1 MPPVPVPVEI
11 HSTRTKFKKIPVAFG
26 PQGSFIFVTPNEF
39 QAVPVV
45 GSSTVRIAI
54 TGSVATDHLMTF
66 PGLFNDSLMADQ
78 LHNVS
83 LSFLVDDLQI
93 RRGGVA
99 ANICF
104 GMGVLGENPLLVAA
118 VGPDFS
124 EYRSWLE
131 SHGVDCNYIHVSE
144 TQHTARF
151 MCTTD
156 QEQNQIASFY
166 PGAMSESSELD
177 IRKVAEQVGGLGL
190 VLIGADDPEAM
201 LKHTQLCK
209 ELGVAFIAD
218 PSQQLPRLD
227 GQQTI
232 DVVDGATYLF
242 NNEYEAT
249 LIEQR
254 TGWSATEVLDHVGVR
269 VTTLGKNGVRITSK
283 DGLNIEVPVAQEKA
297 IKDPTGVGD
306 AFRAGFIA
314 GLGWGLSL
322 ERCAQVGSLLAT
334 YVIETIGTQ
343 EFILDRA
350 EFISRL
356 EDAYGADCATE
367 VRTQLN

>member
-1 MPPVPVPVEI
+1 M
-11 HSTRTKFKKIPVAFG
+11 
-26 PQGSFIFVTPNEF
+26 
-39 QAVPVV
+39 
-45 GSSTVRIAI
+45 RIAI

-99 ANICF
+99 ANIGF
-104 GMGVLGENPLLVAA
+104 GMGVLGGNPILVAA
-118 VGPDFS
+118 VGSDFA
-124 EYRSWLE
+124 EYQTWLE
-131 SHGVDCNYIHVSE
+131 NHGVDCDHVHVSQ
-144 TQHTARF
+144 TAHTARF

-166 PGAMSESSELD
+166 PGAMSESIELELAKISEKVHGLD
-177 IRKVAEQVGGLGL
+177 L
-190 VLIGADDPEAM
+190 VLIGADDPDAM
-201 LKHTQLCK
+201 RKHTVACK
-209 ELGVAFIAD
+209 SLGIPFVAD

-227 GQQTI
+227 SQQTV
-232 DVVDGATYLF
+232 DVIDGAEYLF

-254 TGWSATEVLDHVGVR
+254 TGWSADEVLDHVGIR
-269 VTTLGKNGVRITSK
+269 ITTMGSKGARITSR
-283 DGLNIEVPVAQEKA
+283 DGLDISVPVAQEKA

-306 AFRAGFIA
+306 AFRAGFLT
-314 GLGWGLSL
+314 GLGWGLSPQ
-322 ERCAQVGSLLAT
+322 RCAEVGSLLAT

-343 EFILDRA
+343 EYILDKS

-356 EDAYGADCATE
+356 EQAYGSECAQY
-367 VRTQLN
+367 VASHLGK

>member
-1 MPPVPVPVEI
+1 
-11 HSTRTKFKKIPVAFG
+11 
-26 PQGSFIFVTPNEF
+26 
-39 QAVPVV
+39 
-45 GSSTVRIAI
+45 
-54 TGSVATDHLMTF
+54 MTF

-104 GMGVLGENPLLVAA
+104 GMGVLGEHPLLVAA
-118 VGPDFS
+118 VGTDFA
-124 EYRSWLE
+124 EYQNWLE
-131 SHGVDCNYIHVSE
+131 SHGVICEHVHISK
-144 TQHTARF
+144 TAHTARF

-166 PGAMSESSELD
+166 PGAMSESVELNLTE
-177 IRKVAEQVGGLGL
+177 ISKKVGGLGL
-190 VLIGADDPEAM
+190 VLIGADDPIAM
-201 LKHTQLCK
+201 RNHTLACK
-209 ELGVAFIAD
+209 ELGVPFVAD

-227 GQQTI
+227 GPQT
-232 DVVDGATYLF
+232 VDIVEGATYLF

-254 TGWSATEVLDHVGVR
+254 TGWSSTQVLDHVGVR
-269 VTTLGKNGVRITSK
+269 ITTLGKNGVHITSR
-283 DGLNIEVPVAQEKA
+283 DGLDIKVPVAQEKS

-306 AFRAGFIA
+306 AFRAGFLT
-314 GLGWGLSL
+314 GLGWGLDL
-322 ERCAQVGSLLAT
+322 EVCAQVGSLLAT

-343 EFILDRA
+343 EFELDRS
-350 EFISRL
+350 EFVVRL
-356 EDAYGADCATE
+356 EHAYGAKSAQEVATHLG
-367 VRTQLN
+367 V

>member
-1 MPPVPVPVEI
+1 LLG
-11 HSTRTKFKKIPVAFG
+11 ST
-26 PQGSFIFVTPNEF
+26 
-39 QAVPVV
+39 
-45 GSSTVRIAI
+45 TVRIAI

-104 GMGVLGENPLLVAA
+104 GMGVLGGNPLLVAA
-118 VGPDFS
+118 VGSDFA
-124 EYRSWLE
+124 EYKKWLE
-131 SHGVDCNYIHVSE
+131 THGVNCEHVHVSK
-144 TQHTARF
+144 TAHTARF

-166 PGAMSESSELD
+166 PGAMSESGELELTE
-177 IRKVAEQVGGLGL
+177 IAKKVDGLGL
-190 VLIGADDPEAM
+190 VLIGADDPAAM
-201 LKHTQLCK
+201 RKHTLACK
-209 ELGVAFIAD
+209 ALGVPFVAD

-227 GQQTI
+227 GPQTI
-232 DVVDGATYLF
+232 DVIDGATYLF

-254 TGWSATEVLDHVGVR
+254 TGWAPDEVLQHVGVR
-269 VTTLGKNGVRITSK
+269 ITTLGKNGARITSR
-283 DGLNIEVPVAQEKA
+283 DGLDITVPVAQEKV

-306 AFRAGFIA
+306 AFRAGFLM
-314 GLGWGLSL
+314 GLGWGLEL
-322 ERCAQVGSLLAT
+322 QRCAEVGSLLAT
-334 YVIETIGTQ
+334 YVIETVGTQ
-343 EFILDRA
+343 EFELDKK
-350 EFISRL
+350 EFIERL
-356 EDAYGADCATE
+356 GQAYGKDCAQD
-367 VRTQLN
+367 VASHLGL

>member
-1 MPPVPVPVEI
+1 MLG
-11 HSTRTKFKKIPVAFG
+11 ST
-26 PQGSFIFVTPNEF
+26 
-39 QAVPVV
+39 
-45 GSSTVRIAI
+45 TVRIAI

-104 GMGVLGENPLLVAA
+104 GMGVLGGNPLLVAA
-118 VGPDFS
+118 VGSDFA
-124 EYRSWLE
+124 EYKKWLE
-131 SHGVDCNYIHVSE
+131 IHVSK
-144 TQHTARF
+144 TAHTARF

-166 PGAMSESSELD
+166 PGAMSESGELELTE
-177 IRKVAEQVGGLGL
+177 IAKKVDGLGL
-190 VLIGADDPEAM
+190 VLIGADDPAAM
-201 LKHTQLCK
+201 RKHTLACK
-209 ELGVAFIAD
+209 ALGVPFVAD

-227 GQQTI
+227 GPQTI
-232 DVVDGATYLF
+232 DVIDGATYLF

-254 TGWSATEVLDHVGVR
+254 TGWSSDEVLQHVGVR
-269 VTTLGKNGVRITSK
+269 ITTLGKNGARITSR
-283 DGLNIEVPVAQEKA
+283 DGLDITVPVAQEKV

-306 AFRAGFIA
+306 AFRAGFLM
-314 GLGWGLSL
+314 GLGWGLEL
-322 ERCAQVGSLLAT
+322 QRCAEVGSLLAT
-334 YVIETIGTQ
+334 YVIETVGTQ
-343 EFILDRA
+343 EFELDKN
-350 EFISRL
+350 EFIERL
-356 EDAYGADCATE
+356 GQAYGKDCAQD
-367 VRTQLN
+367 VASHLGL

>member
-1 MPPVPVPVEI
+1 
-11 HSTRTKFKKIPVAFG
+11 
-26 PQGSFIFVTPNEF
+26 
-39 QAVPVV
+39 
-45 GSSTVRIAI
+45 
-54 TGSVATDHLMTF
+54 MTF

-99 ANICF
+99 ANISF
-104 GMGVLGENPLLVAA
+104 GMGVLGGSPILVAA
-118 VGPDFS
+118 VGSDFA
-124 EYRSWLE
+124 EYKTWLE
-131 SHGVDCNYIHVSE
+131 KHGVECSHVHVSK
-144 TQHTARF
+144 TAHTARF

-166 PGAMSESSELD
+166 PGAMSESIELEVENISE
-177 IRKVAEQVGGLGL
+177 KVGGIDL
-190 VLIGADDPEAM
+190 VLIGADDPAAM
-201 LKHTQLCK
+201 RKHTVACK
-209 ELGVAFIAD
+209 VLGIPFVAD

-227 GQQTI
+227 SQQTI
-232 DVVDGATYLF
+232 DVIDGAKYLF

-254 TGWSATEVLDHVGVR
+254 TGWSPEEVLQHVGIR
-269 VTTLGKNGVRITSK
+269 VTTMGSKGARITSR
-283 DGLNIEVPVAQEKA
+283 DGLDISVPVAQEKS

-306 AFRAGFIA
+306 AFRAGFLT
-314 GLGWGLSL
+314 GLGWGLTPQ
-322 ERCAQVGSLLAT
+322 RCAEVGSLLAT

-343 EFILDRA
+343 EYLLDKA

-356 EDAYGADCATE
+356 ESAYGSECARD
-367 VRTQLN
+367 VASHLGK

>member
-1 MPPVPVPVEI
+1 M
-11 HSTRTKFKKIPVAFG
+11 
-26 PQGSFIFVTPNEF
+26 
-39 QAVPVV
+39 
-45 GSSTVRIAI
+45 RIAI

-99 ANICF
+99 ANIGF
-104 GMGVLGENPLLVAA
+104 GMGVLGGNPILVAA
-118 VGPDFS
+118 VGSDFA
-124 EYRSWLE
+124 EYQTWLE
-131 SHGVDCNYIHVSE
+131 NHGVDCDHVHVSQ
-144 TQHTARF
+144 TAHTARF

-166 PGAMSESSELD
+166 PGAMSESIELELAKISEKVHGLD
-177 IRKVAEQVGGLGL
+177 L
-190 VLIGADDPEAM
+190 VLIGADDPDAM
-201 LKHTQLCK
+201 RKHTVACK
-209 ELGVAFIAD
+209 ALGIPFVAD

-227 GQQTI
+227 SQQTV
-232 DVVDGATYLF
+232 DVIDGAEYLF

-254 TGWSATEVLDHVGVR
+254 TGWSADEVLDHVGIR
-269 VTTLGKNGVRITSK
+269 ITTMGSKGARITSR
-283 DGLNIEVPVAQEKA
+283 DGLDISVPVAQEKA

-306 AFRAGFIA
+306 AFRAGFLT
-314 GLGWGLSL
+314 GLGWGLSPQ
-322 ERCAQVGSLLAT
+322 RCAEVGSLLAT

-343 EFILDRA
+343 EYILDKS

-356 EDAYGADCATE
+356 EQAYGSECAQD
-367 VRTQLN
+367 VASHLGK

>member
-1 MPPVPVPVEI
+1 
-11 HSTRTKFKKIPVAFG
+11 
-26 PQGSFIFVTPNEF
+26 
-39 QAVPVV
+39 
-45 GSSTVRIAI
+45 
-54 TGSVATDHLMTF
+54 MTF

-99 ANICF
+99 ANISF
-104 GMGVLGENPLLVAA
+104 GMGVLGEKPILVAA
-118 VGPDFS
+118 VGTDFA
-124 EYRSWLE
+124 EYRAWLE
-131 SHGVDCNYIHVSE
+131 KHGVDCGHVHISK
-144 TQHTARF
+144 TAHTARF

-166 PGAMSESSELD
+166 PGAMSESIELD
-177 IRKVAEQVGGLGL
+177 LANISEKVGGVDL

-201 LKHTQLCK
+201 RKHTVACK
-209 ELGVAFIAD
+209 SLGIPFVAD

-227 GQQTI
+227 SEQTI
-232 DVVDGATYLF
+232 DVVDGAKYLF

-254 TGWSATEVLDHVGVR
+254 TGWSADEVLEHVGVR
-269 VTTLGKNGVRITSK
+269 VTTMGSKGARITSR
-283 DGLNIEVPVAQEKA
+283 DGLDISVPVAQEKS

-306 AFRAGFIA
+306 AFRAGFLT
-314 GLGWGLSL
+314 GLGWGLSPQ
-322 ERCAQVGSLLAT
+322 RCAEVGSLLAT

-343 EFILDRA
+343 EYLLDKS
-350 EFISRL
+350 EFIARL
-356 EDAYGADCATE
+356 DEAYGSECAQD
-367 VRTQLN
+367 VASHLGK

>member
-1 MPPVPVPVEI
+1 M
-11 HSTRTKFKKIPVAFG
+11 
-26 PQGSFIFVTPNEF
+26 
-39 QAVPVV
+39 
-45 GSSTVRIAI
+45 RIAI

-99 ANICF
+99 ANIGF
-104 GMGVLGENPLLVAA
+104 GMGVLGGNPILVAA
-118 VGPDFS
+118 VGSDFA
-124 EYRSWLE
+124 EYQSWLE
-131 SHGVDCNYIHVSE
+131 AHGVECSHVHISK
-144 TQHTARF
+144 TAHTARF

-166 PGAMSESSELD
+166 PGAMSESVELEIAKISE
-177 IRKVAEQVGGLGL
+177 KVGGIDL
-190 VLIGADDPEAM
+190 VLIGADDPAAM
-201 LKHTQLCK
+201 IKHTVACK
-209 ELGVAFIAD
+209 TLGIPFVAD

-232 DVVDGATYLF
+232 DVIDGAKYLF

-254 TGWSATEVLDHVGVR
+254 TGWSSEEVLQHVGIR
-269 VTTLGKNGVRITSK
+269 VTTMGSKGARITSR
-283 DGLNIEVPVAQEKA
+283 DGLDISVPVAQEKS

-306 AFRAGFIA
+306 AFRAGFLT
-314 GLGWGLSL
+314 GLGWGLTPQ
-322 ERCAQVGSLLAT
+322 RCAEVGSLLAT

-343 EFILDRA
+343 EYLLDKT

-356 EDAYGADCATE
+356 EAAYGSECAQD
-367 VRTQLN
+367 VASHLGK

>member
-1 MPPVPVPVEI
+1 M
-11 HSTRTKFKKIPVAFG
+11 
-26 PQGSFIFVTPNEF
+26 
-39 QAVPVV
+39 
-45 GSSTVRIAI
+45 RIAI

-104 GMGVLGENPLLVAA
+104 GMGVLGERPLLVAA
-118 VGPDFS
+118 VGSDFAD
-124 EYRSWLE
+124 YQSWLE
-131 SHGVDCNYIHVSE
+131 SHGVDCEHVHVSK
-144 TQHTARF
+144 TAHTARF

-166 PGAMSESSELD
+166 PGAMSESIELD
-177 IRKVAEQVGGLGL
+177 IREISKKVGGLGL
-190 VLIGADDPEAM
+190 VLIGADDPVAM
-201 LKHTQLCK
+201 RNHTMKCK
-209 ELGVAFIAD
+209 ELGVPFVAD

-227 GQQTI
+227 GPQTVDI
-232 DVVDGATYLF
+232 VDGAEYLF
-242 NNEYEAT
+242 NNEYEST

-254 TGWSATEVLDHVGVR
+254 TGWSAAQVLDHVGVR
-269 VTTLGKNGVRITSK
+269 ITTLGKNGVHITSR
-283 DGLNIEVPVAQEKA
+283 DGLDLKVPVAQEKS

-306 AFRAGFIA
+306 AFRAGFLT
-314 GLGWGLSL
+314 GLGWGLDL
-322 ERCAQVGSLLAT
+322 EVCAQVGSLLAT

-343 EFILDRA
+343 EFQLDRR
-350 EFISRL
+350 EFVLRL
-356 EDAYGADCATE
+356 EQAYGAKSAE
-367 VRTQLN
+367 KVAAHLGV

>member
-1 MPPVPVPVEI
+1 M
-11 HSTRTKFKKIPVAFG
+11 
-26 PQGSFIFVTPNEF
+26 
-39 QAVPVV
+39 
-45 GSSTVRIAI
+45 RIAI

-104 GMGVLGENPLLVAA
+104 GMGVLGGNPLLVAA
-118 VGPDFS
+118 VGSDFA
-124 EYRSWLE
+124 EYKKWLE
-131 SHGVDCNYIHVSE
+131 THGVNCEYVHVSK
-144 TQHTARF
+144 TAHTARF

-166 PGAMSESSELD
+166 PGAMSESGELELTE
-177 IRKVAEQVGGLGL
+177 IAKKVDGLGL
-190 VLIGADDPEAM
+190 VLIGADDPDAM
-201 LKHTQLCK
+201 RKHTLACK
-209 ELGVAFIAD
+209 ALGVPFVAD

-227 GQQTI
+227 GPQTI
-232 DVVDGATYLF
+232 DVIDGATYLF

-254 TGWSATEVLDHVGVR
+254 TGWSSDEVLQHVGVR
-269 VTTLGKNGVRITSK
+269 ITTLGKNGARITSR
-283 DGLNIEVPVAQEKA
+283 DGLDITVPVAQEKV

-306 AFRAGFIA
+306 AFRAGFLM
-314 GLGWGLSL
+314 GLGWGLEL
-322 ERCAQVGSLLAT
+322 QRCAEVGSLLAT
-334 YVIETIGTQ
+334 YVIETVGTQ
-343 EFILDRA
+343 EFELDKN
-350 EFISRL
+350 EFIERL
-356 EDAYGADCATE
+356 GQAYGKDCAQD
-367 VRTQLN
+367 VASHLGL

>member
-1 MPPVPVPVEI
+1 
-11 HSTRTKFKKIPVAFG
+11 
-26 PQGSFIFVTPNEF
+26 
-39 QAVPVV
+39 
-45 GSSTVRIAI
+45 VRIAI

-99 ANICF
+99 ANIGF
-104 GMGVLGENPLLVAA
+104 GMGVLGGNPILVAA
-118 VGPDFS
+118 VGSDFA
-124 EYRSWLE
+124 EYQTWLE
-131 SHGVDCNYIHVSE
+131 NHGVDCDHVHVSQ
-144 TQHTARF
+144 TAHTARF

-166 PGAMSESSELD
+166 PGAMSESIELELAKISEKVHGLD
-177 IRKVAEQVGGLGL
+177 L
-190 VLIGADDPEAM
+190 VLIGADDPDAM
-201 LKHTQLCK
+201 RKHTVACK
-209 ELGVAFIAD
+209 SLGIPFVAD

-227 GQQTI
+227 SQQTV
-232 DVVDGATYLF
+232 DVIDGAEYLF

-254 TGWSATEVLDHVGVR
+254 TGWSADEVLDHVGIR
-269 VTTLGKNGVRITSK
+269 ITTMGSKGARITSR
-283 DGLNIEVPVAQEKA
+283 DGLDISVPVAQEKA

-306 AFRAGFIA
+306 AFRAGFLT
-314 GLGWGLSL
+314 GLGWGLSPQ
-322 ERCAQVGSLLAT
+322 RCAEVGSLLAT

-343 EFILDRA
+343 EYILDKS

-356 EDAYGADCATE
+356 EQAYGSECAQD
-367 VRTQLN
+367 VASHLGK

>member
-1 MPPVPVPVEI
+1 MLG
-11 HSTRTKFKKIPVAFG
+11 ST
-26 PQGSFIFVTPNEF
+26 
-39 QAVPVV
+39 
-45 GSSTVRIAI
+45 TVRIAI

-104 GMGVLGENPLLVAA
+104 GMGVLGGNPLLVAA
-118 VGPDFS
+118 VGSDFA
-124 EYRSWLE
+124 EYKKWLE
-131 SHGVDCNYIHVSE
+131 THGVNCEHVHVSK
-144 TQHTARF
+144 TAHTARF

-166 PGAMSESSELD
+166 PGAMSESGELELTE
-177 IRKVAEQVGGLGL
+177 IAKKVDGLGL
-190 VLIGADDPEAM
+190 VLIGADDPAAM
-201 LKHTQLCK
+201 RKHTLACK
-209 ELGVAFIAD
+209 ALGVPFVAD

-227 GQQTI
+227 GPQTI
-232 DVVDGATYLF
+232 DVIDGATYLF

-254 TGWSATEVLDHVGVR
+254 TGWSSDEVLQHVGVR
-269 VTTLGKNGVRITSK
+269 ITTLGKNGARITSR
-283 DGLNIEVPVAQEKA
+283 DGLDITVPVAQEKV

-306 AFRAGFIA
+306 AFRAGFLM
-314 GLGWGLSL
+314 GLGWGLEL
-322 ERCAQVGSLLAT
+322 QRCAEVGSLLAT
-334 YVIETIGTQ
+334 YVIETVGTQ
-343 EFILDRA
+343 EFELDKN
-350 EFISRL
+350 EFIERL
-356 EDAYGADCATE
+356 GQAYGKDCAQD
-367 VRTQLN
+367 VASHLGL

>member
-1 MPPVPVPVEI
+1 
-11 HSTRTKFKKIPVAFG
+11 
-26 PQGSFIFVTPNEF
+26 
-39 QAVPVV
+39 
-45 GSSTVRIAI
+45 
-54 TGSVATDHLMTF
+54 MTF

-99 ANICF
+99 ANISF
-104 GMGVLGENPLLVAA
+104 GMGVLGGNPILVAA
-118 VGPDFS
+118 VGSDFAD
-124 EYRSWLE
+124 YQSWLE
-131 SHGVDCNYIHVSE
+131 SHGVECSHVHISQ
-144 TQHTARF
+144 TAHTARF

-166 PGAMSESSELD
+166 PGAMSESIELEVAKISE
-177 IRKVAEQVGGLGL
+177 KVGGIDL
-190 VLIGADDPEAM
+190 VLIGADDPAAM
-201 LKHTQLCK
+201 IKHTVACK
-209 ELGVAFIAD
+209 TLGIPFVAD

-232 DVVDGATYLF
+232 DVIDGAKYLF

-254 TGWSATEVLDHVGVR
+254 TGWSSEEVLQHVGIR
-269 VTTLGKNGVRITSK
+269 VTTMGSKGAQITSR
-283 DGLNIEVPVAQEKA
+283 DGLDISIPVAQEKS

-306 AFRAGFIA
+306 AFRAGFLT
-314 GLGWGLSL
+314 GLGWGLTPQ
-322 ERCAQVGSLLAT
+322 RCAEVGSLLAT

-343 EFILDRA
+343 EYILDKS

-356 EDAYGADCATE
+356 NEAYGSECAQD
-367 VRTQLN
+367 VASHLGN

>member
-1 MPPVPVPVEI
+1 M
-11 HSTRTKFKKIPVAFG
+11 
-26 PQGSFIFVTPNEF
+26 
-39 QAVPVV
+39 
-45 GSSTVRIAI
+45 RIAI

-99 ANICF
+99 ANIGF
-104 GMGVLGENPLLVAA
+104 GMGVLGEKPILVAA
-118 VGPDFS
+118 VGSDFA
-124 EYRSWLE
+124 EYQAWLE
-131 SHGVDCNYIHVSE
+131 KHGVDCDHVHISK
-144 TQHTARF
+144 TAHTARF

-166 PGAMSESSELD
+166 PGAMSESIELD
-177 IRKVAEQVGGLGL
+177 LAKISEKVGGVDL

-201 LKHTQLCK
+201 RKHTVACK
-209 ELGVAFIAD
+209 ALGIPFVAD

-227 GQQTI
+227 SEQTI
-232 DVVDGATYLF
+232 DVVDGAKYLF

-254 TGWSATEVLDHVGVR
+254 TGWSADEVLEHVGVR
-269 VTTLGKNGVRITSK
+269 VTTMGSKGARITSK
-283 DGLNIEVPVAQEKA
+283 DGLDISVPVAQEKS

-306 AFRAGFIA
+306 AFRAGFLT
-314 GLGWGLSL
+314 GFGWGLSPQ
-322 ERCAQVGSLLAT
+322 RCAEVGSLLAT

-343 EFILDRA
+343 EYLLDKS
-350 EFISRL
+350 EFIARL
-356 EDAYGADCATE
+356 DEAYGSECAQD
-367 VRTQLN
+367 VASHLGK

>member
-1 MPPVPVPVEI
+1 M
-11 HSTRTKFKKIPVAFG
+11 
-26 PQGSFIFVTPNEF
+26 
-39 QAVPVV
+39 
-45 GSSTVRIAI
+45 RIAI

-99 ANICF
+99 ANIGF
-104 GMGVLGENPLLVAA
+104 GMGVLGGNPILVAA
-118 VGPDFS
+118 VGSDFA
-124 EYRSWLE
+124 EYQTWLE
-131 SHGVDCNYIHVSE
+131 NHGVDCDHVHVSQ
-144 TQHTARF
+144 TAHTARF

-166 PGAMSESSELD
+166 PGAMSESIELELAKISEKVRGLD
-177 IRKVAEQVGGLGL
+177 L
-190 VLIGADDPEAM
+190 VLIGADDPDAM
-201 LKHTQLCK
+201 RKHTVACK
-209 ELGVAFIAD
+209 SLGIPFVAD

-227 GQQTI
+227 SQQTV
-232 DVVDGATYLF
+232 DVIDGAEYLF

-254 TGWSATEVLDHVGVR
+254 TGWSADEVLDHVGIR
-269 VTTLGKNGVRITSK
+269 ITTMGSKGARITSR
-283 DGLNIEVPVAQEKA
+283 DGLDISVPVAQEKA

-306 AFRAGFIA
+306 AFRAGFLT
-314 GLGWGLSL
+314 GLGWGLSPQ
-322 ERCAQVGSLLAT
+322 RCAEVGSLLAT

-343 EFILDRA
+343 EYILDKS

-356 EDAYGADCATE
+356 EQAYGSECAQD
-367 VRTQLN
+367 VASHLGK

>member
-1 MPPVPVPVEI
+1 
-11 HSTRTKFKKIPVAFG
+11 
-26 PQGSFIFVTPNEF
+26 
-39 QAVPVV
+39 
-45 GSSTVRIAI
+45 
-54 TGSVATDHLMTF
+54 MTF

-104 GMGVLGENPLLVAA
+104 GMGVLGERPLLVAA
-118 VGPDFS
+118 VGSDFA
-124 EYRSWLE
+124 EYKNWLE
-131 SHGVDCNYIHVSE
+131 EHGVDCEHVHVSK
-144 TQHTARF
+144 TAHTARF

-166 PGAMSESSELD
+166 PGAMSESIELD
-177 IRKVAEQVGGLGL
+177 ITEISAKVGGLGL
-190 VLIGADDPEAM
+190 VLIGADDPVAM
-201 LKHTQLCK
+201 HNHTLKCK
-209 ELGVAFIAD
+209 ELGVPFVAD

-227 GQQTI
+227 GPQTI
-232 DVVDGATYLF
+232 DIVEGATYLF

-254 TGWSATEVLDHVGVR
+254 TGWSSAQVLEHVGVR
-269 VTTLGKNGVRITSK
+269 ITTLGKNGVHITSR
-283 DGLNIEVPVAQEKA
+283 DGLDIKVPVAQEKS

-306 AFRAGFIA
+306 AFRAGFLT
-314 GLGWGLSL
+314 GLGWGLDL
-322 ERCAQVGSLLAT
+322 EVCAQVGSLLAT

-343 EFILDRA
+343 EFALDRS
-350 EFISRL
+350 EFVLRL
-356 EDAYGADCATE
+356 EQAYGSKSAQE
-367 VRTQLN
+367 VAVHLGL